1 MKKLTMREAI
11 VEKILGTVFTVLGVL
26 LLAAG
31 LVDVLFVLH
40 FKSHAVKTDALV
52 TEVNMGT
59 EVQYTYEGQ
68 EYTAW
73 TSAYSSG
80 IRKGSSV
87 AVYVDVDDPQH
98 VKLAPLLYLS
108 TIVLCSI
115 GVPFAIVGVVFLL
128 IVGRKSRNKKR
139 LMASGRKI
147 FAEVTGGSLNR
158 FYTLN
163 NRHPWKLDCS
173 YTDEGTGN
181 TYLYS
186 SGNVFVDPQAYMGR
200 QVAVYVDPADPSRY
214 YVDVDSLQG
223 IDTGVYDYRK

>member
-31 LVDVLFVLH
+31 LVEVLFVLH

-59 EVQYTYEGQ
+59 EVHYTYEGQ

-73 TSAYSSG
+73 TSAYSSE
-80 IRKGSSV
+80 IRKGSRV
-87 AVYVDVDDPQH
+87 AVYVDMDDPQH
-98 VKLAPLLYLS
+98 VKLASLLYLS

-115 GVPFAIVGVVFLL
+115 GVPFTIVGVVFLL

-147 FAEVTGGSLNR
+147 FAEVTGGSLNPY
-158 FYTLN
+158 YTLN
-163 NRHPWKLDCS
+163 NRHPWKLDCR

-186 SGNVFVDPQAYMGR
+186 SGNIFVDPQTYVGR
-200 QVAVYVDPADPSRY
+200 LVAVYVDPADPSRY